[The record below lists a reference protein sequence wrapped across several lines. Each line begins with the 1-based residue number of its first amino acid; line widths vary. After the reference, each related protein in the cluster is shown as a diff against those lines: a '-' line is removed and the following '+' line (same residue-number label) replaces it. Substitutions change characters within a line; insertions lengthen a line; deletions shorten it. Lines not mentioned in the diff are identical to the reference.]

1 MKVLIK
7 ICHYLVKISLVFGV
21 KNPNSEL
28 SSTNILDLA
37 KKLSFIIFLDYANFI
52 WEFIPKFVL
61 LTLLSLFTPSIILF
75 LLMDTRLFTKSC
87 LPVILSIEI
96 NRAVIWL
103 KL

>member
-52 WEFIPKFVL
+52 
-61 LTLLSLFTPSIILF
+61 
-75 LLMDTRLFTKSC
+75 
-87 LPVILSIEI
+87 
-96 NRAVIWL
+96 
-103 KL
+103 